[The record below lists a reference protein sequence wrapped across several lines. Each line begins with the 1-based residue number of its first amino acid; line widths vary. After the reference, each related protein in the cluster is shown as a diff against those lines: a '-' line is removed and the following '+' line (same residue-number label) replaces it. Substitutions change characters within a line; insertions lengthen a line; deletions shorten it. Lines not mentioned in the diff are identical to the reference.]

1 MQFFIWTR
9 STDLIKLSLIKM
21 KFIIF
26 IIFFIFNTSLISATE
41 ILTYLES
48 AYKNNPILNA
58 ERENFK
64 AIKENINISRSE
76 FLPSVSISG
85 IQSSQQDSN
94 RANQAGVTLPD
105 TSNTSTT
112 QSVSIDQKIFQGFQG
127 YNSIKKSK
135 LESKKAALKLKN
147 IEQIILLESA
157 NVYYDLVYKIKNTKF
172 NLVNIDLFERQV
184 EIDSSRVQKGEITL
198 TDLAQ
203 SESSLAGANAKFITA
218 KTELLTAKSNFERT
232 IRLPA
237 PKEVANES
245 SIKKISLNFPTSL
258 SEALNFSEKKNPKLL
273 LAKLDYEISEK
284 NVNIEQSRFSPSASV
299 NYTQSQ
305 SKDFSSSI
313 DDIDKETLKAT
324 VTIPLFKGGKNYSLL
339 KKSKFKKEQSN
350 LLLQDTINEVK
361 TDTTN
366 SWSSYQ
372 SSESVL
378 KATQAQVKA
387 AEIANEG
394 ITLEYDSGNA
404 RTTLE
409 VIQSR
414 SLLLNARISNAIAER
429 NFATSK
435 FELLAVVGELTL
447 DNLKKPHLN

>member
-1 MQFFIWTR
+1 MK
-9 STDLIKLSLIKM
+9 LIV
-21 KFIIF
+21 FIIL
-26 IIFFIFNTSLISATE
+26 FIFNTNLIFASE

-58 ERENFK
+58 ERENYK

-94 RANQAGVTLPD
+94 RANQAGVSLPD
-105 TSNTSTT
+105 KSNTSTT

-127 YNSIKKSK
+127 YNSIKKSQ
-135 LESKKAALKLKN
+135 LESKKAALKLKD
-147 IEQIILLESA
+147 IEQIILLQSA

-172 NLVNIDLFERQV
+172 NLANIDLFERQV

-218 KTELLTAKSNFERT
+218 ETELLTAKSNFERT

-237 PKEVANES
+237 PKEN

-273 LAKLDYEISEK
+273 LAKLDYKISEK

-299 NYTQSQ
+299 S
-305 SKDFSSSI
+305 
-313 DDIDKETLKAT
+313 
-324 VTIPLFKGGKNYSLL
+324 
-339 KKSKFKKEQSN
+339 
-350 LLLQDTINEVK
+350 
-361 TDTTN
+361 
-366 SWSSYQ
+366 
-372 SSESVL
+372 
-378 KATQAQVKA
+378 
-387 AEIANEG
+387 
-394 ITLEYDSGNA
+394 
-404 RTTLE
+404 
-409 VIQSR
+409 
-414 SLLLNARISNAIAER
+414 
-429 NFATSK
+429 
-435 FELLAVVGELTL
+435 
-447 DNLKKPHLN
+447 